1 MDTPLLAEFDNY
13 PEVAPTDPAKKIL
26 FAVLFD
32 LFGRS
37 GLDHQW
43 TGIDDEIKEELL
55 ETNLEIVR
63 QNMPS
68 SQD

>member
-32 LFGRS
+32 LFNRS

-43 TGIDDEIKEELL
+43 TGIRDDDKEELL
-55 ETNLEIVR
+55 NTNLRIVR
-63 QNMPS
+63 LNMP
-68 SQD
+68 